1 MSRIVE
7 ALNRIAETDTI
18 ISEDLSLKAINKI
31 NKAAWGED
39 ALNIVLNNTSDK
51 LDGYDDF
58 GSGFDVSYQGS
69 IKELLSEI
77 IDIYSKAGIKIR
89 KEGKNKISY
98 DNGDQ
103 TVYITVVSDDDA
115 STYTKNSQGY
125 FIYVDN
131 VE

>member
-1 MSRIVE
+1 MSRIIE
-7 ALNRIAETDTI
+7 ALNRIAETDTV
-18 ISEDLSLKAINKI
+18 ISEELSLKAINKI

-39 ALNIVLNNTSDK
+39 ALSIVLNNTSDK

-58 GSGFDVSYQGS
+58 GSGFDVSYQGN
-69 IKELLSEI
+69 IRELLSEI
-77 IDIYSKAGIKIR
+77 IDIYSKAGIKVR

-103 TVYITVVSDDDA
+103 TVYITVVSDEDA